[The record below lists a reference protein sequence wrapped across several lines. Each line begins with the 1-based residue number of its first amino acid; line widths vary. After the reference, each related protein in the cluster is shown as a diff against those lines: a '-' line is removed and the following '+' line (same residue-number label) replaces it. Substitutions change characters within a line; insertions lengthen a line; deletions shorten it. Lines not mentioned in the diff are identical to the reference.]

1 MKDYKDI
8 TYRYLKGQKNRT
20 LLTILGIILSVALI
34 SAIGTIIV
42 SARGG
47 LVKEA
52 IRENGSYHAKF
63 RELDRET
70 LDKLVNHVGIEAIG
84 ITREEGVAPIAETTE
99 DENRHYGWN
108 TPYRYIKIDGYDN
121 KSLGM
126 FPFDLKE
133 GRFPEKSDEIVI
145 ENWMVNYLEEKVN
158 IGDKINLTIGNR
170 IMEEKLNKDGYM
182 EKVNETFE
190 KTGEREYT
198 VVGFIQPRYFWSG
211 NYVTQGITGLDMSHL
226 DNNYGAYIE
235 ISDVKNAVEKIGTI
249 ANDIDADD
257 EKIQYNNRVL
267 RLSAESINDTFN
279 RSLRGLLIFV
289 VALIVISTVA
299 VIYNA
304 FNISVLER
312 INQFGLLRSVG
323 ATPKQ
328 IRGIVLREAVIL
340 SVIGIPIGLFSGV
353 LAMKIVLYII
363 KSLNTDFRLVKDME
377 IAISPRSIY
386 NQHNS
391 WNHHSVFICYWT
403 CKTSREDISIGSY

>member
-63 RELDRET
+63 QKLDRET
-70 LDKLVNHVGIEAIG
+70 LDKLVNHVGIEDIG
-84 ITREEGVAPIAETTE
+84 ITREEGFAPIAETTE
-99 DENRHYGWN
+99 DENRHYGWK

-145 ENWMVNYLEEKVN
+145 ENWMVNYLEEEVN
-158 IGDKINLTIGNR
+158 IGDKISLTIGNR
-170 IMEEKLNKDGYM
+170 IIEEKLNEDGYM

-211 NYVTQGITGLDMSHL
+211 NYVTQGIIGLDMSHV

-289 VALIVISTVA
+289 VTLIIISTVA

-340 SVIGIPIGLFSGV
+340 SVIDR
-353 LAMKIVLYII
+353 
-363 KSLNTDFRLVKDME
+363 KSV
-377 IAISPRSIY
+377 
-386 NQHNS
+386 
-391 WNHHSVFICYWT
+391 V
-403 CKTSREDISIGSY
+403 